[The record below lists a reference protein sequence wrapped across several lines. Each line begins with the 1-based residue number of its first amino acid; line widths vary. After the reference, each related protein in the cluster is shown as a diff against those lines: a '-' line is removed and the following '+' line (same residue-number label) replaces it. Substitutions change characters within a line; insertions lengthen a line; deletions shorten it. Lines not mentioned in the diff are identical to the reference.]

1 MFRDED
7 GELITDYHLIK
18 NPLPNQI
25 EGDSKLYQW
34 FQIAAEVIVV
44 AATVSSGST
53 VALNY
58 LMNLSMNQLLSLVI
72 KI

>member
-7 GELITDYHLIK
+7 GELITAYHLIK
-18 NPLPNQI
+18 NPIPNQI
-25 EGDSKLYQW
+25 DGESLLYQS
-34 FQIAAEVIVV
+34 FFIATQIIVV
-44 AATVSSGST
+44 LASVSSGYT

-58 LMNLSMNQLLSLVI
+58 LMNLSMNQLLSLVM